1 MEEPE
6 GNGQIR
12 DIVFAHPSEEEFAK
26 LLDFYRIEW
35 EYEPRTFVLRRY
47 PGGNIKEAFSPD
59 FYLPAQ
65 DLYVELTTLD
75 RSLMSTKRRKVRRLR
90 KVYPEVNI
98 KLFDRHQFEWLLLK
112 YEMEDQSDELV
123 GKEALESSDNCC

>member
-1 MEEPE
+1 MTEP
-6 GNGQIR
+6 GGDGRAR
-12 DIVFAHPSEEEFAK
+12 DLVFAHPSEEEFAR

-47 PGGNIKEAFSPD
+47 PDGNIREAFSPD

-65 DLYVELTTLD
+65 NLYIELTTLD
-75 RSLMSTKRRKVRRLR
+75 RSLMSTKRRKIRRLR
-90 KVYPEVNI
+90 RVYPEVKI

-112 YEMEDQSDELV
+112 YEMEDQGDELI
-123 GKEALESSDNCC
+123 GKEALGSNGCC